1 MNASA
6 DSDAEARARIAEAAA
21 DVRKAEIAADVRKAE
36 IAAEAEVRKAE
47 IALETRK
54 LEIEERKRAEAKAER
69 ESWSFMT
76 SGEFLRSFQVS
87 KQFRTL
93 TSS

>member
-21 DVRKAEIAADVRKAE
+21 DVRKAEIAAE
-36 IAAEAEVRKAE
+36 
-47 IALETRK
+47 LRK